1 MAFGIGFLA
10 GSLLMA
16 MIFVYRAALHSRLN
30 QLESAG
36 KKKVGQAIR
45 GITSKL

>member
-16 MIFVYRAALHSRLN
+16 MIFIYRTTLHSRLN

-45 GITSKL
+45 GIASKF